1 MAKLT
6 RKSYKRKKIAF
17 AAVILGGV
25 ALVSSGFAAWVLS
38 NNAKDNAN
46 GSVHVGEV
54 KDASLEMNITLL
66 TKRYTQDTEDWKAQ
80 TDRNSG
86 KFNFNPAYND
96 VEGTGGRVY
105 NDQTSNDSFDC
116 ENLVLRYKIVITSSS
131 KSAFKELK
139 VLMAEKDNG
148 TKIQTAT
155 SSDKNWVVA
164 PACFN
169 KEEIISATSTSESS
183 DKKFDFAENKDGE
196 QKVTGYSWTLNYDLA
211 FNWGTAFGGK
221 NPGEYFDTGA
231 GKDVPLKRDTNTSE
245 ETKTVQEILE
255 EMHTTLDGAS
265 FELTFTAVAQ

>member
-38 NNAKDNAN
+38 NNATDKAS
-46 GSVHVGEV
+46 GTVHVGEV

-66 TKRYTQDTEDWKAQ
+66 TKRYTQDAEDWKAQ
-80 TDRNSG
+80 ANRDSG
-86 KFNFNPAYND
+86 KFIFNPAYND

-105 NDQTSNDSFDC
+105 NDQASNDSFDC
-116 ENLVLRYKIVITSSS
+116 ENLVLLYKVVITSSS
-131 KSAFKELK
+131 KTAFKELK
-139 VLMAEKDNG
+139 VSMAEKDDG

-155 SSDKNWVVA
+155 STDKAWVVA

-169 KEEIISATSTSESS
+169 NEEKISATSTSESS
-183 DKKFDFAENKDGE
+183 GKTFDFAEIKDNKE
-196 QKVTGYSWTLNYDLA
+196 KVTGYSWTLNYDLA
-211 FNWGTAFGGK
+211 FKWGTAFGGT

-231 GKDVPLKRDTNTSE
+231 GKGVPLKRDTNTSAE
-245 ETKTVQEILE
+245 VKTVQEILE
-255 EMHTTLDGAS
+255 DMHTTLDGAS

>member
-38 NNAKDNAN
+38 NDKTDNAS
-46 GSVHVGEV
+46 GTVTVGEV

-66 TKRYTQDTEDWKAQ
+66 TKRYTQDTEEWKAQ
-80 TDRNSG
+80 TNRNSG

-105 NDQTSNDSFDC
+105 NDQASIDAFDC
-116 ENLVLRYKIVITSSS
+116 ENLVLRYKVVITSSS
-131 KSAFKELK
+131 KTAFKELK
-139 VLMAEKDNG
+139 VSMAEKDDG

-155 SSDKNWVVA
+155 SSDKNWVYA

-169 KEEIISATSTSESS
+169 NEETISVTSTGDGN
-183 DKKFDFAENKDGE
+183 DKKFKFGETKDDQ
-196 QKVTGYSWTLNYDLA
+196 QKVTYSWTLNYDLA

-231 GKDVPLKRDTNTSE
+231 GKDVPLKRDTNTSA

-255 EMHTTLDGAS
+255 EMHTTLDGAN

>member
-38 NNAKDNAN
+38 NDKTDNAS
-46 GSVHVGEV
+46 GTVHVGKV

-66 TKRYTQDTEDWKAQ
+66 TKRYTNDEQDWKPEGNC
-80 TDRNSG
+80 NSG

-105 NDQTSNDSFDC
+105 NDKVSNDAFDC
-116 ENLVLRYKIVITSSS
+116 ENLVLRYKVMVTSSS

-139 VLMAEKDNG
+139 VSMAEKDDG

-155 SSDKNWVVA
+155 SEGKNWVVA

-169 KEEIISATSTSESS
+169 NEETISATSTGDGN
-183 DKKFDFAENKDGE
+183 DKKFKFAENKDDQ
-196 QKVTGYSWTLNYDLA
+196 QKVTYSWTLNYDLA
-211 FNWGTAFGGK
+211 FNWGTAFDGK

-231 GKDVPLKRDTNTSE
+231 GKDLPLKRDTNTPK

-255 EMHTTLDGAS
+255 DMHTSLDGAS

>member
-38 NNAKDNAN
+38 NNAKDNAS
-46 GSVHVGEV
+46 GTVHVGEV

-66 TKRYTQDTEDWKAQ
+66 TQRYTNDTEDWKAQ
-80 TDRNSG
+80 DDRNSG

-96 VEGTGGRVY
+96 VEGKGGRVY
-105 NDQTSNDSFDC
+105 NDQTSNDAFDC
-116 ENLVLRYKIVITSSS
+116 ENLVLRYKVVITSSS
-131 KSAFKELK
+131 KTAFKELK
-139 VLMAEKDNG
+139 VLMAEKDNA

-155 SSDKNWVVA
+155 SERKNWVVA
-164 PACFN
+164 PTCFN
-169 KEEIISATSTSESS
+169 NEETISATSTNDVSGN
-183 DKKFDFAENKDGE
+183 KFDFAENKNDPK
-196 QKVTGYSWTLNYDLA
+196 KVTYSWTLNYDLA
-211 FNWGTAFGGK
+211 FKWGTAFDGT

-231 GKDVPLKRDTNTSE
+231 GKDVPLKRDTKTPA
-245 ETKTVQEILE
+245 ETKTVQEILD